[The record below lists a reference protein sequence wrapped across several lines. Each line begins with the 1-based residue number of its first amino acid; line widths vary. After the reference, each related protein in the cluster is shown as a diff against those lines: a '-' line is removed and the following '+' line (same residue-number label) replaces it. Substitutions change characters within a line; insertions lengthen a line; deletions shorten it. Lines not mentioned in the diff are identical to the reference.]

1 MEVVY
6 SSSSKE
12 EKVYTTVTLHEEVNM
27 HGGNVE
33 VGCWVPNSDS
43 RAECAENTKSE
54 AIRLLKLA
62 LAELES

>member
-1 MEVVY
+1 MEVLY
-6 SSSSKE
+6 SSTSKE
-12 EKVYTTVTLHEEVNM
+12 EKVYTTVTLHEDVDIY
-27 HGGNVE
+27 GGNVE

-43 RAECAENTKSE
+43 RSECAKNTKSE

>member
-12 EKVYTTVTLHEEVNM
+12 EKVYTTVTLHEDVNM

>member
-12 EKVYTTVTLHEEVNM
+12 EKVYTTVTLHEDVDI

-43 RAECAENTKSE
+43 RAECVKNTKSE

>member
-12 EKVYTTVTLHEEVNM
+12 EKVYTTVTLHEDVDI
-27 HGGNVE
+27 HGCNVE